1 MRRSP
6 PQAGLPSHSQSG
18 TPGPGILLV
27 TCSLQSKCPEVQ
39 ASCLLKSS
47 SGKERLC
54 VYQFCLESPGAVWLQ
69 VVLRTQSLIFS
80 QHPSRCTSPEPGSL
94 TCTQRLQ
101 ATTWNHIPA
110 FVPFPEWIYF
120 HFPRLGALYST
131 PVFTPLLLEQGVNCS
146 LVQG

>member
-1 MRRSP
+1 M
-6 PQAGLPSHSQSG
+6 
-18 TPGPGILLV
+18 
-27 TCSLQSKCPEVQ
+27 
-39 ASCLLKSS
+39 SS

-69 VVLRTQSLIFS
+69 VVLRAQSLSFS

-120 HFPRLGALYST
+120 HFPRVG
-131 PVFTPLLLEQGVNCS
+131 G
-146 LVQG
+146 LVQYTCFHSSSARARCQL